1 MKKINIKSLAVL
13 LSLAISLIYAV
24 VATLWLLFSDAL
36 LWKNF
41 GNSDLIR
48 RFPAFKD
55 VCFIGLTVVLLYLL
69 IRNAM
74 RVIARNESKQYS
86 FLRTLVNN
94 LPDSVYVKDAEGR
107 KILTNRADLDF
118 MGVASESDVI
128 GKTDAQ
134 IYPRHLAEQYIKDD
148 HNVLSKGA
156 AVISREEYVENS
168 SGSKR
173 WLLTSKIPLRDEEG
187 NVSGLVGIGRDITE
201 RKILEN
207 KLLTM
212 AHYDTLTALPNR
224 TLFLEKANL
233 GIAHAR
239 RSGMQCAVLFVDLD
253 HFKSVNDTLG
263 HSVGDELLKDTALK
277 LAGCI
282 RETDLMARLG
292 GDEFI
297 VLLTD
302 LANGEEARYTA
313 DRIREQLNVPRV
325 VSGNSLFI
333 TASIGI
339 AVFPHDGETLEDILK
354 NADTAMYAAKGS
366 GRNQFCFFD
375 HVMNRQAVSRMQ
387 VEHGLR
393 EAIDKDEFL
402 IFYQP
407 IVSMKDGKV
416 RGFEALL
423 RWFKVEGGLV
433 FPDEFIPIAEETGLI
448 IPIGEWVLE
457 HACRFNKK
465 ILEAGYGDMII
476 SVNISVA
483 QLRRGDIV
491 ESIKRALEVSGL
503 PSRCLEVEITE
514 SLLIDSFET
523 AVKILND
530 IRALGVQ
537 VSLDDFGTGYSSLV
551 HLQRLPI
558 ANLKIDRLF
567 IKEIAKESEE
577 NAMIHAIIELAHKLN
592 LSVVA
597 EGVESDLQRQTLFSN
612 NCDYYQGF
620 FLSRP
625 MPEDEVFPFLD
636 SMRRAA

>member
-1 MKKINIKSLAVL
+1 MKKINIKSLAVV
-13 LSLAISLIYAV
+13 LSLAIALIYAV
-24 VATLWLLFSDAL
+24 FATLWVFFSDAL

-41 GNSDLIR
+41 GNSGLIR
-48 RFPAFKD
+48 QFPAFKD
-55 VCFIGLTVVLLYLL
+55 LYFIGLTAAILYFLA
-69 IRNAM
+69 RRAM
-74 RVIARNESKQYS
+74 SIIARNEAKQYS

-118 MGVASESDVI
+118 MGVASEADVI

-134 IYPRHLAEQYIKDD
+134 IYPRHLADQYSKDD
-148 HNVLSKGA
+148 HNVLSKGI

-201 RKILEN
+201 RKTLEN

-224 TLFLEKANL
+224 TLFREKANL
-233 GIAHAR
+233 VIAHAR

-277 LAGCI
+277 LAASI

-297 VLLTD
+297 VLLAD
-302 LANGEEARYTA
+302 LDNGEEARHTA
-313 DRIREQLNVPRV
+313 ERIREQLNVPRV
-325 VSGNSLFI
+325 VAGNSLFI

-339 AVFPHDGETLEDILK
+339 AVFPHDGETLEDLLK
-354 NADTAMYAAKGS
+354 NADTAMYAAKGI

-393 EAIDKDEFL
+393 EAIGKDEFL
-402 IFYQP
+402 LFYQP

-423 RWFKVEGGLV
+423 RWFKAEGGLIL
-433 FPDEFIPIAEETGLI
+433 PDEFIPVAEETGLI

-465 ILEAGYGDMII
+465 ILEAGYGEMIV

-491 ESIKRALEVSGL
+491 ASIRKALDISGL
-503 PSRCLEVEITE
+503 PACCLEVEITE

-523 AVKILND
+523 AVGLLNEIL
-530 IRALGVQ
+530 ALGVK

-577 NAMIHAIIELAHKLN
+577 SAMIHAIIELAHKLN

-597 EGVESDLQRQTLFSN
+597 EGVESELQRQTLLGN

-636 SMRRAA
+636 RMRKEV